1 MTAQIEA
8 SYDYTHSLLESQNQ
22 MKAIY
27 KKRKAY
33 LDELEQLI
41 VSHRSQE
48 ALQLIEEIGAEL
60 NQTKRKQ
67 YCQNP
72 LVNAALSTY
81 LAKAEALHMP
91 ITVKAVIPKE
101 NTALSSDLAI
111 VLSNLI
117 ENAIHASEKQPGSHR
132 ALSLLTICQGDI
144 LSILVKNRFDGTVAL
159 DEDGLP
165 TTKVKGHGIG
175 MKSLSRFRDTYDAS
189 VLCTCEDGCF
199 STYIR
204 VPWGKGSPS

>member
-159 DEDGLP
+159 SAFHPLHRRSPCAGHRDGYCRRRR
-165 TTKVKGHGIG
+165 G
-175 MKSLSRFRDTYDAS
+175 
-189 VLCTCEDGCF
+189 
-199 STYIR
+199 
-204 VPWGKGSPS
+204 

>member
-1 MTAQIEA
+1 M
-8 SYDYTHSLLESQNQ
+8 
-22 MKAIY
+22 
-27 KKRKAY
+27 
-33 LDELEQLI
+33 
-41 VSHRSQE
+41 SHRSQE

-189 VLCTCEDGCF
+189 VLCTCEDGWF

>member
-1 MTAQIEA
+1 MYERTENMTAQIEA

-132 ALSLLTICQGDI
+132 ALSLLTICQGRHPQHPGQEP
-144 LSILVKNRFDGTVAL
+144 LR
-159 DEDGLP
+159 
-165 TTKVKGHGIG
+165 
-175 MKSLSRFRDTYDAS
+175 RD
-189 VLCTCEDGCF
+189 
-199 STYIR
+199 R
-204 VPWGKGSPS
+204 SPR

>member
-1 MTAQIEA
+1 
-8 SYDYTHSLLESQNQ
+8 

-117 ENAIHASEKQPGSHR
+117 ENAIMPA
-132 ALSLLTICQGDI
+132 
-144 LSILVKNRFDGTVAL
+144 
-159 DEDGLP
+159 
-165 TTKVKGHGIG
+165 
-175 MKSLSRFRDTYDAS
+175 KS
-189 VLCTCEDGCF
+189 
-199 STYIR
+199 
-204 VPWGKGSPS
+204 SPEAIAPCPC